1 MHRSVSDVAAG
12 LIFIAFGLAFALGAA
27 TYDIGTPVRM
37 GPGFFPLV
45 VGGSLAAIGGLIVLK
60 PMADGDAT
68 APMAPS
74 WRAIILIIGAIAVF
88 GVTVRGLGLVPSVF
102 LTALLATLASRQV
115 RPWLAL
121 PFAVGLTL
129 LSVLIFVVGLSLR
142 LPLLGPWIP
151 RV

>member
-68 APMAPS
+68 VPLAPS

-102 LTALLATLASRQV
+102 LTALLATLASRQM